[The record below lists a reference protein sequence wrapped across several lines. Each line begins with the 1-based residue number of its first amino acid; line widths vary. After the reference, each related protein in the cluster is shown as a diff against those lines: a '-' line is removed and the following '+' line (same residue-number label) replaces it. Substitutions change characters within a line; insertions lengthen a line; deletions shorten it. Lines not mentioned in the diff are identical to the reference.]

1 LRFFR
6 ARRATSRV
14 TGALRL
20 GGELHAELSFDAT
33 RQSWAVIG
41 PNLAWAR
48 SRYWL
53 AAALD
58 FGIHQITAAPR
69 FNLGMLW

>member
-1 LRFFR
+1 
-6 ARRATSRV
+6 
-14 TGALRL
+14 
-20 GGELHAELSFDAT
+20 
-33 RQSWAVIG
+33 VIG